1 MKKTNLLTLVL
12 SFILST
18 TMLAQKANQ
27 YKDSYNYKR
36 AMELLNSEDGDKN
49 EAMSFLQKEVAEHPK
64 NGYAYYWIG
73 SLYEDNGQPGCARTH
88 E

>member
-27 YKDSYNYKR
+27 YKDS
-36 AMELLNSEDGDKN
+36 
-49 EAMSFLQKEVAEHPK
+49 
-64 NGYAYYWIG
+64 
-73 SLYEDNGQPGCARTH
+73 
-88 E
+88 